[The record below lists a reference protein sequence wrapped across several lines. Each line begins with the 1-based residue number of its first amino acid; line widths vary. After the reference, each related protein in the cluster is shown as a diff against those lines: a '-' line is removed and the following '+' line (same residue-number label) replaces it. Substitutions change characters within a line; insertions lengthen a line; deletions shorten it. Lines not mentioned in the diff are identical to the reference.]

1 METIAIQGNV
11 RQELG
16 KKATKALRR
25 EAHVPCELYGGNE
38 NIHFSASKRDLK
50 DIIYTPNL
58 YKAGIQIDGK
68 TYEAIVKAIQ
78 FHPVTDEI
86 LHIDFQELVAG
97 TVIRTEVP
105 VRPVGVAAG
114 VKVGGKL
121 LVNVRKLKVK
131 TTPEN
136 LKDKIEIDV
145 SKLRLGQSFKVRDI
159 KDTGMEIINAKSI
172 PIAAVEIP
180 RSLRGADAKADAMAG
195 QLEDEVEESGD
206 EAEA

>member
-25 EAHVPCELYGGNE
+25 EALVPCELYGGNE
-38 NIHFSASKRDLK
+38 NIHFSASKKDLK
-50 DIIYTPNL
+50 DIVYTPNF
-58 YKAGIQIDGK
+58 YKAGIQVDGK
-68 TYEAIVKAIQ
+68 TYEAIIKSIQ

-97 TVIRTEVP
+97 TVLRTEVP

-159 KDTGMEIINAKSI
+159 KDTGMEIVNAKSI

-195 QLEDEVEESGD
+195 QDEEE
-206 EAEA
+206 ETNETAE

>member
-25 EAHVPCELYGGNE
+25 EALVPCELYGGNE

-50 DIIYTPNL
+50 DIIYTPNF
-58 YKAGIQIDGK
+58 YKAGIQVDGK
-68 TYEAIVKAIQ
+68 TYEAIIKHIQ
-78 FHPVTDEI
+78 FHPVTDEV

-97 TVIRTEVP
+97 TVLRTEVP

-136 LKDKIEIDV
+136 LIDKIEIDV

-195 QLEDEVEESGD
+195 QDDEETND
-206 EAEA
+206 DAEA

>member
-25 EAHVPCELYGGNE
+25 EALVPCELYGGNE
-38 NIHFSASKRDLK
+38 NIHFSASKKDLK
-50 DIIYTPNL
+50 DIVYTPNF
-58 YKAGIQIDGK
+58 YKAGIQVDGK
-68 TYEAIVKAIQ
+68 TYEAIIKSIQ

-97 TVIRTEVP
+97 TVLRTEVP

-159 KDTGMEIINAKSI
+159 KDTGMEIVNAKSI
-172 PIAAVEIP
+172 PIATV
-180 RSLRGADAKADAMAG
+180 S
-195 QLEDEVEESGD
+195 EDILV
-206 EAEA
+206 